1 MKAVSL
7 IFKVL
12 ILLVFLVLAVINTQT
27 VAFNYLPGQGVE
39 WPLIV
44 VLFGAFFTG
53 SLFGIFALFGRL
65 LRLRAENSRLRAEVK
80 KAARLNNPDARARRV
95 RTRRQAGLSR
105 RWKTTSPSG
114 GRCSP

>member
-80 KAARLNNPDARARRV
+80 KAARLNNTDIAAPTAAPV
-95 RTRRQAGLSR
+95 PAPTQAPVPAAETA
-105 RWKTTSPSG
+105 KKE
-114 GRCSP
+114 

>member
-65 LRLRAENSRLRAEVK
+65 LRLRAEVK
-80 KAARLNNPDARARRV
+80 KAARLNNSDIAAPTPAPAASVPAAKQD
-95 RTRRQAGLSR
+95 
-105 RWKTTSPSG
+105 
-114 GRCSP
+114 

>member
-53 SLFGIFALFGRL
+53 SLFGLFALFGRL
-65 LRLRAENSRLRAEVK
+65 LRLRSENSRLRAEVK
-80 KAARLNNPDARARRV
+80 KAARLNNTDIAAPAAAAMPAPAASAPAPAKQD
-95 RTRRQAGLSR
+95 
-105 RWKTTSPSG
+105 
-114 GRCSP
+114 